1 MSTCV
6 YERDLETSIYKP
18 VDIAKQLRKAADEL
32 EEQQKTA
39 VSIHIAGI
47 DVVIDANLKE
57 VYVVA

>member
-6 YERDLETSIYKP
+6 YEKDLEMSIYKP
-18 VDIAKQLRKAADEL
+18 ADIAKQLRKAADEL
-32 EEQQKTA
+32 EEHQKNA